1 MTQAFSV
8 KILTGII
15 AALAILAGLLFMV
28 SRDYVAPQ
36 DYLGTL
42 SVVPLEHKGKLL
54 QLFVVDTPEKQ
65 ARGLSYIQELPVDT
79 GMLFIFPQEG
89 DLSFWMKDMYF
100 PIDIVWLDQS
110 FTIIDIRENIDPET
124 YPETFSPAMPA
135 QYVIEVPAGKAG
147 EWLFNVGD
155 TLELGL

>member
-1 MTQAFSV
+1 MTHAFSI
-8 KILTGII
+8 KILTGSIVG
-15 AALAILAGLLFMV
+15 LAILAGLLFVV

-42 SVVPLEHKGKLL
+42 SVVPLEHKGKTV
-54 QLFVVDTPEKQ
+54 QLFIVDTPEKQ
-65 ARGLSYIQELPVDT
+65 ARGLSYIEGLPVDT
-79 GMLFIFPQEG
+79 GMLFIFPQAG
-89 DLSFWMKDMYF
+89 NLSFWMKDMYF
-100 PIDIVWLDQS
+100 PIDILWLDQT
-110 FTIIDIRENIDPET
+110 FTIIDIHENIAPET
-124 YPETFSPAMPA
+124 YPETFSPAVPA